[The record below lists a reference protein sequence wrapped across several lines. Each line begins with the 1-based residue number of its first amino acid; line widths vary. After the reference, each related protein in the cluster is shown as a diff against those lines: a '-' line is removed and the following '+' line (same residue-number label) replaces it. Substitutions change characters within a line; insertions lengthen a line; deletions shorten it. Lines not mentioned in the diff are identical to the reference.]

1 MYAFGIAG
9 GGRRV
14 LAMTPVIDMDDPL
27 AAEQPRRDT
36 PPQPSGDAGSGTP
49 AGAAAEPKRRGPRKQ
64 DAQLKLDL
72 KEIEEKLTE
81 LLKAPAIPMDVA
93 GDTWPARHV
102 ENRAPALAHAVAEA
116 ARNNTQLRERL
127 LKFLRVQDN
136 GTLLVAS
143 LAYAL
148 PVLLYYGVLP
158 IPPPIR
164 AQIPVPPRE
173 QAREASIVDHMR
185 EEEERLAS
193 RRGPAQDSNG
203 AQGAPRTE
211 DWQSTAPQAQA
222 RTPPAI

>member
-1 MYAFGIAG
+1 MSHWGF
-9 GGRRV
+9 
-14 LAMTPVIDMDDPL
+14 DMDDPL

-36 PPQPSGDAGSGTP
+36 PPSSQGAGEPTGKAGT
-49 AGAAAEPKRRGPRKQ
+49 AAEPKRRGPRKQ

-72 KEIEEKLTE
+72 KEIEDKLSE
-81 LLKAPAIPMDVA
+81 LLKTPAIPMDAA
-93 GDTWPARHV
+93 GDTWPARHI

-143 LAYAL
+143 LTYAL

-173 QAREASIVDHMR
+173 QAREPSIVERMR
-185 EEEERLAS
+185 DEEERIERLRS
-193 RRGPAQDSNG
+193 QRGQAQDPNG
-203 AQGAPRTE
+203 AEGPETGPHY
-211 DWQSTAPQAQA
+211 TPQA

>member
-1 MYAFGIAG
+1 MS
-9 GGRRV
+9 
-14 LAMTPVIDMDDPL
+14 PVIDMDDPL

-36 PPQPSGDAGSGTP
+36 PPSSPGASGSGSTES
-49 AGAAAEPKRRGPRKQ
+49 AGAAEPKRRGPRKQ

-72 KEIEEKLTE
+72 KEIEEKLTG
-81 LLKAPAIPMDVA
+81 LLQAPAIPMDAA
-93 GDTWPARHV
+93 GDTWPARHI

-173 QAREASIVDHMR
+173 QAREPSIVDRMR
-185 EEEERLAS
+185 EEEERMERLRS
-193 RRGPAQDSNG
+193 QRGPAQDPNG
-203 AQGAPRTE
+203 AESTQGPPAT
-211 DWQSTAPQAQA
+211 AQA